1 MEKKRIKVGVFGV
14 GPRGNGLARNFMMLD
29 CDVVA
34 ICGARKAQRDET
46 LKYLGEDV
54 AVYENFDE
62 FIEHDMDAVVLAN
75 FFHEHAPYAIRCFE
89 KGLHVYSECISNGT
103 MAEGVALIRAFE
115 KSDSIYYLAENYPM
129 MKFNREMYRVC
140 KEGTL
145 GKILYAEGEYN
156 HPGNVYDTQF
166 KKLYNYFP
174 EHWRNYLPRTYYVTH
189 SLGPIMR
196 ATGATPTRVTAMAV
210 FAPIE
215 GEDAPTAS
223 YGGDRAA
230 VIMTQN
236 NDGSIFRF
244 TGCAAFGAHHNAYRI
259 CGTNGSIENLRG
271 MGEQVMLRYN
281 DWQKPDGAQ
290 DGLYDPAWND
300 RDEELIKKTG
310 HGGADFLSVRNFLD
324 CVREG
329 HQPEHPFDVYSAVA
343 MSSVAIL
350 SHRSVLAGGQP
361 FDIPDFTTEDACAQ
375 YENDRATPFYGHDG
389 SAPTIPCCSHTDF
402 KPLDSQVKAYK
413 EVLGIDE

>member
-1 MEKKRIKVGVFGV
+1 MNKKIRVGIFGV
-14 GPRGNGLARNFMMLD
+14 GTRGIYIGRDVMLAGAE
-29 CDVVA
+29 VVA
-34 ICGARKAQRDET
+34 ACDFREECLVEAAKE
-46 LKYLGEDV
+46 LGKDV
-54 AVYENFDE
+54 ALYRSFDE

-281 DWQKPDGAQ
+281 DWQKPDGVQ
-290 DGLYDPAWND
+290 DGAYEPSWND
-300 RDEELIKKTG
+300 KDEELIKKTG

-413 EVLGIDE
+413 EVLGINE